1 MTYGLIAGKLD
12 NFGGG
17 LTWESLAVSTWEAV
31 YCISMS
37 IWLLGLFRQRFD
49 RQNSLGQL
57 LSANAYTV
65 YIIHAPLIVGL
76 AYLLRDVTLYPLLKF
91 ILVAP
96 LGVGLCFLTSHFLVR
111 HIPLADRV
119 L

>member
-1 MTYGLIAGKLD
+1 
-12 NFGGG
+12 
-17 LTWESLAVSTWEAV
+17 
-31 YCISMS
+31 MS
-37 IWLLGLFRQRFD
+37 IWLLGAFRQRLD
-49 RQNSLGQL
+49 HQSSLGQL